1 MPRTSPI
8 LIVGAG
14 IGGLA
19 AAIRLAAAGHAVTVV
34 ERAATAGGKMR
45 EVRVGALAVDA
56 GPTVLTMRDVF
67 EDLFAAA
74 GTSLAAE
81 VTLRPL
87 DILARHA
94 WGPDDRLD
102 LHADPARTAAAI
114 GAFAGAAEARGFVA
128 FCARARAIHATLDQ
142 SFMRAARGGPVALV
156 RRVGWSRLPQL
167 LRIAPFTTMWR
178 ALGEYFHDPRLRQLF
193 GRYATYCGCSP
204 FAAPATLMLVAHV
217 EQEGVYAVEGGMQ
230 RLAEALQRVAQRLGV
245 GFRFDSDVTGI
256 TLHSGRVAGV
266 ALAGGELLEASTIVL
281 NADVNALPAGHFG
294 QAVAHAA
301 PGVPLPARSLSAFT
315 WCATARTDGMALSRH
330 NVFFSPDYAAEFTA
344 LFRDRAMA
352 AAPTV
357 YVCAQDRGTGTEP
370 EAGRPERLLCLVNA
384 PPTGDVAPMAG
395 EAIARNVDCI
405 AAMLARSGLRLD
417 VTDAAPQVT
426 TPTDF
431 ERLFPATGG
440 ALYGRAGHGWRAT
453 FERSGARS
461 QVPGLYLAGGSVHP
475 GPGVPMAALSGTL
488 AAACIHADLT
498 SQSR

>member
-1 MPRTSPI
+1 MPRPSPV

-19 AAIRLAAAGHAVTVV
+19 AAMGLAAAGHAVTVV
-34 ERAATAGGKMR
+34 EAASAAGGKMR
-45 EVRVGALAVDA
+45 EVRVGASSLDA

-81 VTLRPL
+81 VTLHPL
-87 DILARHA
+87 DVLARHA
-94 WGPDDRLD
+94 WGRADRLD

-114 GAFAGAAEARGFVA
+114 GEFAGAAEARGFIA

-142 SFMRAARGGPVALV
+142 AFMRAPRGGPVALV

-167 LRIAPFTTMWR
+167 LQIAPFTSMWR
-178 ALGEYFHDPRLRQLF
+178 ALGEHFRDPRLRQLF

-230 RLAEALQRVAQRLGV
+230 RLAEALQRAAQRLGV
-245 GFRFDSDVTGI
+245 NFRFDSTVTGI
-256 TLHSGRVAGV
+256 TTRSGRASGV
-266 ALAGGELLEASTIVL
+266 TLATGEHLDATTIVL
-281 NADVNALPAGHFG
+281 NADVNALSGGYFG
-294 QAVAHAA
+294 KAVARAA
-301 PGVPLPARSLSAFT
+301 SGVPLPARSLSALT
-315 WCATARTDGMALSRH
+315 WAATARTDGMDLSLH

-344 LFRDRAMA
+344 LIRNRTMA
-352 AAPTV
+352 ADPTV
-357 YVCAQDRGTGTEP
+357 YVCAQDRAIGTNAV
-370 EAGRPERLLCLVNA
+370 AGQPERLFCLINA
-384 PPTGDVAPMAG
+384 PPTGDTAPLPNA
-395 EAIARNVDCI
+395 EIARNVDRI
-405 AAMLARSGLRLD
+405 TTMLARSGLHLE

-426 TPTDF
+426 TPADF

-453 FERSGARS
+453 FERPGARS
-461 QVPGLYLAGGSVHP
+461 RVRGLYLAGGSVHP

-498 SQSR
+498 SRSR